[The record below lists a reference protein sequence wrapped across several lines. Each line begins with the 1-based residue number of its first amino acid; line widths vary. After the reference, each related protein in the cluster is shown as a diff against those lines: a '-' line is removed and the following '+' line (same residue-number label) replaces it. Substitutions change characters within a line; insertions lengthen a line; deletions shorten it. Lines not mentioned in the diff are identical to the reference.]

1 MAAPSGRHDDG
12 DDDDID
18 MMMVMMMTVLLLQG
32 MVEKWLLQVEDMMIS
47 SVRKVVMDSIQAYK
61 DTPRKRWVIDWPG
74 QVILCVSSIYWTSE
88 VIEAM
93 TQQDG
98 LQVCDAVY
106 SVCGF
111 VGGIALSA
119 YLLVYLMDWLS
130 LILLLTGFK
139 NMNRFL
145 CRQ

>member
-1 MAAPSGRHDDG
+1 MAAASGRHDDD
-12 DDDDID
+12 DDDDIE
-18 MMMVMMMTVLLLQG
+18 MMMTVLLLQG
-32 MVEKWLLQVEDMMIS
+32 IVEKWLLQVEDMMIS

-74 QVILCVSSIYWTSE
+74 QVILCVSTIYWTSE

-93 TQQDG
+93 AQQGG
-98 LQVCDAVY
+98 LQVCDAGY

-111 VGGIALSA
+111 VGGIALSV
-119 YLLVYLMDWLS
+119 YLLVYLMDWLA
-130 LILLLTGFK
+130 LILLLTGLK
-139 NMNRFL
+139 SMDSFL

>member
-1 MAAPSGRHDDG
+1 MAAASGKHDDG
-12 DDDDID
+12 DDDNINI
-18 MMMVMMMTVLLLQG
+18 MMMMMIMVLLFQG

-111 VGGIALSA
+111 VGEIAFCLFVGVFDGLAFIDSFA
-119 YLLVYLMDWLS
+119 
-130 LILLLTGFK
+130 
-139 NMNRFL
+139 
-145 CRQ
+145 